1 MTMEKATTG
10 LYLSGH
16 PMDQYREAARR
27 LERDGPNQL
36 DPPRRPPL
44 LLRLLGQFQDPM
56 ILVLLGYV
64 LFRSTSM
71 HRALEYFGAMFGL
84 TGNAAADGAAATA
97 LKNHASALILCAL
110 ASTPIACWIQKHTGR
125 FGNSDAVKNAVC
137 GVIFLAAVACIVSSS
152 YNPFIYFAF

>member
-1 MTMEKATTG
+1 
-10 LYLSGH
+10 
-16 PMDQYREAARR
+16 
-27 LERDGPNQL
+27 
-36 DPPRRPPL
+36 
-44 LLRLLGQFQDPM
+44 M

-110 ASTPIACWIQKHTGR
+110 ASTPIACWVQKHTGR

>member
-1 MTMEKATTG
+1 MENKWELLESSNEDREKIWTKNRTFAGDVWFRFRHKPTAIAG
-10 LYLSGH
+10 LVL
-16 PMDQYREAARR
+16 
-27 LERDGPNQL
+27 
-36 DPPRRPPL
+36 
-44 LLRLLGQFQDPM
+44 

-110 ASTPIACWIQKHTGR
+110 ASTPIACWVQKHTGR